1 MMAISS
7 LPLYSVLPVSI
18 FGVPFLCSIWYLCN
32 TEECLLFSIFAGGGV
47 DYNTPNPTT
56 FTFTSAQT
64 VQCTNIPINDDTLCE
79 GDDDETF
86 MIQLS
91 STDPR
96 AVLSPLS
103 ATVSIDDNDSKS
115 LLSSTHK
122 KCTHSSF

>member
-7 LPLYSVLPVSI
+7 LPLYSVPPVSI

-32 TEECLLFSIFAGGGV
+32 SEECLLFSIFAGGGI

-64 VQCTNIPINDDTLCE
+64 LQCTNIPINDDTLCE

-86 MIQLS
+86 TIQLS
-91 STDPR
+91 STDPG

-103 ATVSIDDNDSKS
+103 ATVSINDNDSKS

-122 KCTHSSF
+122 KCTQ